1 MDGVAD
7 LIPMSEPCH
16 RDEVCRRLSG
26 RLHDRPHALERSSVE
41 DIANAEHRG
50 EHDRQE
56 RRKQQVMP
64 TRPDEYRIGHEAVG
78 FVGAT
83 ISVPTIPAVNPML
96 YRPHVRLEEMR
107 GRRREDESDQEAGR
121 QGAFTGGALAKLA
134 VKARFGYGLAA
145 SLANASASGTALL
158 MLVFLTPLMGA
169 DFPGRAGDGSDLDC
183 PALAG
188 HRARRGFPPLASLS
202 RHRRPDRR
210 GDLRQGLG
218 WTLADHHRRGARRC
232 ASALGGEPSA
242 HSAANRPAARALS
255 PSGVGSRNHSAS
267 AAQRLAGT
275 ITRAETRL
283 QRTVSATG
291 RPRPRPIAFS
301 SHVGRSAADG
311 PRPSWEQRKSGDDLP
326 EAGRRVLL
334 EAALREWP

>member
-169 DFPGRAGDGSDLDC
+169 DSPDEQATAPTSIVRLWPAIALGAVFLPWLLYPAIGDLTDAVTFGKVWDGLWPIIIGAALAVALRRWGANFPRIPRRTGPRRGLSALPASGAGTIARARPRGWPERSQEPIRGSREPSPRQAV
-183 PALAG
+183 PALA
-188 HRARRGFPPLASLS
+188 PSPLAPMSADPRQTAHDPPGNSVSQVMTS
-202 RHRRPDRR
+202 RKP
-210 GDLRQGLG
+210 
-218 WTLADHHRRGARRC
+218 
-232 ASALGGEPSA
+232 
-242 HSAANRPAARALS
+242 
-255 PSGVGSRNHSAS
+255 
-267 AAQRLAGT
+267 
-275 ITRAETRL
+275 
-283 QRTVSATG
+283 
-291 RPRPRPIAFS
+291 
-301 SHVGRSAADG
+301 ADG
-311 PRPSWEQRKSGDDLP
+311 FT
-326 EAGRRVLL
+326 
-334 EAALREWP
+334 